1 MTDKWIILDAMG
13 VVFIVGDDTND
24 LLVPFVQE
32 RVSNISRDTINRIYL
47 SASLGKLT
55 SQEFWTE
62 VGLANRYPEIETEYL
77 DSQLTI
83 DPHFGRVVKELA
95 KQYRVGLISNDLSEW
110 SKYLRAKFAL
120 DIFEVVI
127 ISADVGIRKPNL
139 KIFERFLSETNA
151 IPEYC
156 VFVDDRAKNLKPANS
171 LGMKTVWFARKPD
184 ANLFKP
190 DREISD
196 FRELSVVVENIF

>member
-13 VVFIVGDDTND
+13 VVFVVADDTND

-32 RVSNISRDTINRIYL
+32 RVLNISRKTINCIYL
-47 SASLGKLT
+47 SASLGNLT
-55 SQEFWTE
+55 SQELWTE
-62 VGLANRYPEIETEYL
+62 VGLADRYPEIEAEYL

-110 SKYLRAKFAL
+110 SIYLRAKFAL
-120 DIFEVVI
+120 NFFEVVI
-127 ISADVGIRKPNL
+127 ISADVGIRKPDP
-139 KIFERFLSETNA
+139 KIYKHFLSEANVV
-151 IPEYC
+151 PEYC
-156 VFVDDRAKNLKPANS
+156 VFVDDRSKNLKPAS
-171 LGMKTVWFARKPD
+171 DLGMKTVRFARNPD

-190 DREISD
+190 DWEISD
-196 FRELSVVVENIF
+196 FRELSVVVEDIF